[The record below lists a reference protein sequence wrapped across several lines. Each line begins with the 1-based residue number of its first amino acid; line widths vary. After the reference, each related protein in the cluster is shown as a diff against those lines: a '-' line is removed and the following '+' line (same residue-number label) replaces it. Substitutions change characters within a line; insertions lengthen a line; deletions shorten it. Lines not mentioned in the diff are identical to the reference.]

1 MLMMPG
7 VFVSKGVADAS
18 EILRFPKDLKIKIL
32 VPWGGLMTSMVVF
45 VVAHNVLKLLSLSS

>member
-1 MLMMPG
+1 MMPG

-32 VPWGGLMTSMVVF
+32 VSWGGLMTSTVVF
-45 VVAHNVLKLLSLSS
+45 VVAHNVLKLLSLPS